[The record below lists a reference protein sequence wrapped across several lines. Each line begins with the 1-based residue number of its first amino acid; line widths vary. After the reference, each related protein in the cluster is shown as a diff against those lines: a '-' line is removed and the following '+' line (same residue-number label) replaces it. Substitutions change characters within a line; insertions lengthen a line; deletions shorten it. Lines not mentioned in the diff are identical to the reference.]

1 LVATVITTRESEIVM
16 RKIVA
21 GLFISLDG
29 VVEAPENWQMPYFSD
44 EMGEVVGSNMAAADT
59 MLLGRRT
66 YQEFAAFWP
75 NQPSDEQFAD
85 QINSIP
91 KLVASTTLDRVDWQ
105 NSTLIRGN
113 VAEEL
118 AKLKE
123 QPGKNINVTGS
134 VTLVRSLLRDDLLDE
149 LGLLVHPIVVGTGKH
164 LFEAGSGQIPLTLV
178 DSQTFSTGVV
188 SLTYQPARK

>member
-1 LVATVITTRESEIVM
+1 M

-59 MLLGRRT
+59 MLFGRRT

-105 NSTLIRGN
+105 NSTLIQGN

>member
-123 QPGKNINVTGS
+123 QPGKDINVTGS
-134 VTLVRSLLRDDLLDE
+134 VTLVQSLLRDDLLDE

>member
-1 LVATVITTRESEIVM
+1 LVATVVTTSESEIVM

-29 VVEAPENWQMPYFSD
+29 VVEAPENWQMPYFND
-44 EMGEVVGSNMAAADT
+44 EMGEAVGTKMAAADT

-66 YQEFAAFWP
+66 YQEFADFWP
-75 NQPSDEQFAD
+75 NQPSDEEFAD

-123 QPGKNINVTGS
+123 QPGKDINVTGS
-134 VTLVRSLLRDDLLDE
+134 VTLVQSLLRDDLLDE
-149 LGLLVHPIVVGTGKH
+149 LGLLVHPIVVGTGKR
-164 LFEAGSGQIPLTLV
+164 LFEPGSGQIPLTLV

>member
-29 VVEAPENWQMPYFSD
+29 VVEAPENWQMPYFND
-44 EMGEVVGSNMAAADT
+44 EMGEVVGSNMDAADT

-66 YQEFAAFWP
+66 YQEFADFWP
-75 NQPSDEQFAD
+75 NQSSDEQFAD

-105 NSTLIRGN
+105 NSTVIRGN

-149 LGLLVHPIVVGTGKH
+149 LGLLVHPIVVGAGKR

-178 DSQTFSTGVV
+178 DSKTFSTGVV
-188 SLTYQPARK
+188 SLTYQPVRK

>member
-1 LVATVITTRESEIVM
+1 VATVITTRESEIVM

-29 VVEAPENWQMPYFSD
+29 VVEAPENWPMPYFSD

-123 QPGKNINVTGS
+123 QPGKDINVTGS
-134 VTLVRSLLRDDLLDE
+134 VTLVQSLLRDDLLDE
-149 LGLLVHPIVVGTGKH
+149 LGLLVHPIVVGTGKR
-164 LFEAGSGQIPLTLV
+164 LFEPGSGQIPLTLV

>member
-59 MLLGRRT
+59 MLFGRRT

-105 NSTLIRGN
+105 NSTLIQ
-113 VAEEL
+113 ATSP
-118 AKLKE
+118 KSS
-123 QPGKNINVTGS
+123 PS
-134 VTLVRSLLRDDLLDE
+134 
-149 LGLLVHPIVVGTGKH
+149 
-164 LFEAGSGQIPLTLV
+164 
-178 DSQTFSTGVV
+178 
-188 SLTYQPARK
+188 

>member
-1 LVATVITTRESEIVM
+1 VATVITTRESEIVM

-59 MLLGRRT
+59 MLFGRRT

-105 NSTLIRGN
+105 NSTLIQGN

>member
-105 NSTLIRGN
+105 NSTLIQGN

>member
-1 LVATVITTRESEIVM
+1 VATVITTRESEIVM

-59 MLLGRRT
+59 MLFGRRT

-105 NSTLIRGN
+105 NSTLIQGN

-134 VTLVRSLLRDDLLDE
+134 VTLVRSLLRDDQLDE